1 MTRRISNSLYQ
12 RLTPIERHRLAID
25 AHARSDLDEVRRL
38 SDTCPEQKYWA
49 QDPGYTERMK
59 ASFVIA
65 LSAANT
71 LLAARLAM
79 EPAIAAD
86 ELTNELHEVLATQVS
101 TAVADEVAASDESM
115 MIERAY
121 GDRASDMVGVYEGI
135 RSFCDAIGVF
145 PERLLSLDRNC
156 LPLWEFGSKLA
167 ESHGCNE
174 AMRDATSSRLTA
186 LWAGFVPAGSD

>member
-1 MTRRISNSLYQ
+1 MTRQISNSLYQ

-25 AHARSDLDEVRRL
+25 AHARSDLEEVRRL

-59 ASFVIA
+59 ASFVVA
-65 LSAANT
+65 FAAANT

-86 ELTNELHEVLATQVS
+86 ELTNELHQVLATQVS

-135 RSFCDAIGVF
+135 RSFAMQLVYFLKGFLVSTETACPCGSSV
-145 PERLLSLDRNC
+145 LSSPNLT
-156 LPLWEFGSKLA
+156 PV
-167 ESHGCNE
+167 
-174 AMRDATSSRLTA
+174 MR
-186 LWAGFVPAGSD
+186 P